1 MRGGILPGRRDRTGH
16 FYVSLDALE
25 PALRLRQ
32 VSPDMPAGTLTDKEI
47 DARLRLCGPSVGRG
61 PPAGGERFRR

>member
-32 VSPDMPAGTLTDKEI
+32 VPPNVPASTITDEEI
-47 DARLRLCGPSVGRG
+47 DAEIEAVRVERRARAADGR
-61 PPAGGERFRR
+61 